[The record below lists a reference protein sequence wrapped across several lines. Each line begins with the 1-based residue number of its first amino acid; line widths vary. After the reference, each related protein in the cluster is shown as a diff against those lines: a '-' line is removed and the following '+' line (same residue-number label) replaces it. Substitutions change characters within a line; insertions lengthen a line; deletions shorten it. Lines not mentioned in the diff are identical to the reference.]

1 MEVRFGG
8 RVGRQMTRMILG
20 LCVALIVCSVGCA
33 NLCPRAEKQCTAVG
47 VRAEISPLLA
57 WAALGSEVQFTVK
70 IAGKR
75 VKPVEWLVN
84 GIPGGN
90 ETLGTIARGV
100 YHSPAVA
107 PIPNEMHIQA
117 KLAKGG
123 RSVFSTVI
131 VGRADPA
138 LRLVGRWTTDN
149 RTEGQLNE
157 TIERVRQLGTDNR
170 TEGQLNETLS
180 NVENP
185 PLQTD
190 NRTEGQLNET
200 HGICLDRSGNI
211 IVTDPPEDCVYRYT
225 RDGKFL
231 DEIGH
236 GKGTGPGFFD
246 GPRDAKVDPKG
257 RVYVVDG
264 SSNTLQR
271 FDPDGKIVTSKSVA
285 EGGKT
290 DLNRPHSLD
299 IDASAGRIYVAD
311 ADNKRVAV
319 FDEDCNF
326 LMDWPTPLI
335 GPEKRVSPQGIGV
348 DPNGDVFVVDFN
360 GVCYKYT
367 GTGELLFSF
376 AKTGRRYHG
385 GCTDKWGD
393 VYFAARPRGGQ
404 RGRAY
409 IDKYNNNGVYVLSI
423 EIQREG
429 TTYTDC
435 TAVDAAGNVYASG
448 DRGVDILAPTSTEG
462 VAGGT
467 LPPKQ

>member
-138 LRLVGRWTTDN
+138 LKLVGRWTTDN
-149 RTEGQLNE
+149 RTE
-157 TIERVRQLGTDNR
+157 
-170 TEGQLNETLS
+170 LNETLS

-200 HGICLDRSGNI
+200 LSNVENPLLLTDNRTEGQLKEFHGICLDQAGNI
-211 IVTDPPEDCVYRYT
+211 IVTDPPGDCVYRYT

-271 FDPDGKIVTSKSVA
+271 FDPDGKIVVSKSVA

-290 DLNRPHSLD
+290 DLNRPHS
-299 IDASAGRIYVAD
+299 IAIAPSGRIYVAD
-311 ADNKRVAV
+311 TDNGRVAV

-326 LMDWPTPLI
+326 LMDWPTPLV
-335 GPEKRVSPQGIGV
+335 GPEKKIAPTGVGV
-348 DPNGDVFVVDFN
+348 DPNGDVFVVDYN

-376 AKTGRRYHG
+376 AESGGAYHAM
-385 GCTDKWGD
+385 CMDKWGD
-393 VYFAARPRGGQ
+393 VYFAAGGRRRGGV
-404 RGRAY
+404 Y
-409 IDKYNNNGVYVLSI
+409 VDKFNNNGVHVLSI
-423 EIQREG
+423 EIQGEG
-429 TTYTDC
+429 RFYRSC
-435 TAVDAAGNVYASG
+435 VAVDTAGNVYAAG
-448 DRGVDILAPTSTEG
+448 DKGVEILAPTSTEA
-462 VAGGT
+462 VAGEIV
-467 LPPKQ
+467 PPAQ